1 MCLSISSARFGAN
14 RHKTCDWLKIVW
26 VLCTL
31 NGPEVI
37 YDGREPTEPKMDQN
51 KKSQELGVIFNA
63 ANQGKSGG
71 HSER

>member
-1 MCLSISSARFGAN
+1 MRLSISSARFGAN

-37 YDGREPTEPKMDQN
+37 CDGKEPTEPKWIRIRGMEGAPDRQP
-51 KKSQELGVIFNA
+51 KK
-63 ANQGKSGG
+63 K
-71 HSER
+71 